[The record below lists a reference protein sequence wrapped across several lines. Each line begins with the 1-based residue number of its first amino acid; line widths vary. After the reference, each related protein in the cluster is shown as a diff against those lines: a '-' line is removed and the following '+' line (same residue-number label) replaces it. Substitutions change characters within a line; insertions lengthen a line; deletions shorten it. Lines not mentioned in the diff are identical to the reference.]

1 MKELKFRAWS
11 PEENKFH
18 YFEGIFND
26 YPFIETSTFPQYD
39 FCKKKIKLELI
50 EQFTGKKDKNGVD
63 IYEGDIVLWHK
74 CPEYKY
80 SYNKSIAKFE
90 IIWQIKKCGFGMKSA
105 SKDRYR
111 DYNMQPGRNLEVIGN
126 IYENPELLEGVN
138 YES

>member
-39 FCKKKIKLELI
+39 SCKKKIKLELI

-63 IYEGDIVLWHK
+63 IYEGDVVLV
-74 CPEYKY
+74 PAGYGGDNYYKQLLAEVVWDDAHFTLETIERENTY
-80 SYNKSIAKFE
+80 VLQDWNWEELE
-90 IIWQIKKCGFGMKSA
+90 IIDTVGG
-105 SKDRYR
+105 KD
-111 DYNMQPGRNLEVIGN
+111 NKEN
-126 IYENPELLEGVN
+126 INE
-138 YES
+138 

>member
-39 FCKKKIKLELI
+39 SCKKKIKLELI

-63 IYEGDIVLWHK
+63 IYEGDVVLV
-74 CPEYKY
+74 PAGYGGDNYYKQLLAEVVWDDAHFTLETIERENTY
-80 SYNKSIAKFE
+80 VLQDWNWEELE
-90 IIWQIKKCGFGMKSA
+90 IIDTVGG
-105 SKDRYR
+105 KD
-111 DYNMQPGRNLEVIGN
+111 NKENINETGN
-126 IYENPELLEGVN
+126 
-138 YES
+138 